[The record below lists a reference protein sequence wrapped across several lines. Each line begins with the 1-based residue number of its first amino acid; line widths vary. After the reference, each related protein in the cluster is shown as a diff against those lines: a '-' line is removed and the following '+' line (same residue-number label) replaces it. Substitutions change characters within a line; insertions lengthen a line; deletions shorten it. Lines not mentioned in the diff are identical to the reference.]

1 MDSLCLRERLASA
14 KNGNRL
20 GIHSFHR
27 FFGKL
32 IPAIPASAVELF
44 TAPGDLVFDPF
55 CGSGTTL
62 VEAVVRGRDAVGT
75 DINPLAVLISRVK
88 TTRCDPEALRLA
100 AKRALGAG
108 RAILEDGLPEP
119 PYCINIHHWYR
130 PGAIRELAA
139 LHAAVDEE
147 PDERARDFLAAVL
160 SAVNRNVSNADP
172 QHVFPGYSKRLR
184 RLDAERGRI
193 IDVFS
198 TFARGVDKRISYL
211 EGLNGKLNNG
221 ARADVLLASADEPP
235 PLGRPVDLIVTN
247 PPYVSSVRYLE
258 TLKLEMS
265 WAGFISGPEEYREL
279 DRRQFGSERFGVDET
294 RRFLSSGDDRVDAVA
309 RRLHGGGHA
318 KMGRT
323 VSLFFRRMRRAVES
337 WDRLLRPGGRMVL
350 KLSPSRVRGEVVP
363 THEIVADM
371 LRRSGYRVEEEFEDA
386 YNPHSRSLLTSRNY
400 YSGRLDSDRILVAGK
415 P

>member
-1 MDSLCLRERLASA
+1 MDSLCLQERLASA
-14 KNGNRL
+14 KSGNRL

-32 IPAIPASAVELF
+32 IPAIPASAIELF
-44 TAPGDLVFDPF
+44 TEPGDLVFDPF

-62 VEAVVRGRDAVGT
+62 VEALVRGRDAVGI

-88 TTRCDPEALRLA
+88 TTRSDPEALRLA
-100 AKRALGAG
+100 AKRALREG
-108 RAILEDGLPEP
+108 RVILENGLPEP

-139 LHAAVDEE
+139 LHAAVGEE
-147 PDERARDFLAAVL
+147 PDERARDFLSAVL

-193 IDVFS
+193 IDVFQ
-198 TFARGVDKRISYL
+198 TFARGVDKRIGYL
-211 EGLNGKLNNG
+211 EDLNGKLNNG
-221 ARADVLLASADEPP
+221 ARATVLLASADEPP
-235 PLGRPVDLIVTN
+235 ALGRPVDLVVTN

-294 RRFLSSGDDRVDAVA
+294 RRFLPSGDDLADAIA
-309 RRLHGGGHA
+309 RRLHSSGQG

-323 VSLFFRRMRRAVES
+323 VCLFFRRMGRAVGS
-337 WDRLLRPGGRMVL
+337 WDRLLRAGGRIVL

-363 THEIVADM
+363 TQEIVAAM
-371 LRRSGYRVEEEFEDA
+371 LRRLGYRIEEEFEDA
-386 YNPHSRSLLTSRNY
+386 YNPNSRSLLMSRNY
-400 YSGRLDSDRILVAGK
+400 YSGRLDSDRILVARK